1 MRKNKAMETT
11 TQSCEKKSITSVLLI
26 LAQGMF
32 LHSLQAIVHPLFSQS
47 QRVVFSLSFGY
58 ETILIF

>member
-1 MRKNKAMETT
+1 MKNNAMETT

-26 LAQGMF
+26 LVQGMF
-32 LHSLQAIVHPLFSQS
+32 LHSLQAIVHPLLSHC
-47 QRVVFSLSFGY
+47 QRVVFSLSFSC